1 MAANKASITTN
12 VTQLNCIS
20 DWCFATAARVNKSIK
35 KKKLFIMFE
44 KEITHSKMLQLQQTN
59 LLLQQGM
66 YDFTEVP
73 LLQKF

>member
-1 MAANKASITTN
+1 
-12 VTQLNCIS
+12 
-20 DWCFATAARVNKSIK
+20 
-35 KKKLFIMFE
+35 MFE

-73 LLQKF
+73 LLQKLWKPRKNIHMYMYAFVSHLIS